1 MSVEI
6 FFCYARED
14 EALRLE
20 LEKQLQALK
29 RQGLITMWHD
39 RNINAG
45 DEWEREID
53 KRLDSAQIILLLV
66 SPDFM
71 ASDYSYSKEMMRA
84 MQRHDAGEA
93 IVIPIILRPVYWQ
106 GAPFGKLQVLP
117 TDAKHITSPIWP
129 NQDEAF
135 FNVAE
140 GIRKA
145 AEMLDARTLW
155 LNEAKTEYEAK
166 QYKQAL
172 AAFNK
177 VLDLDPNFVEAH
189 KLKGNILLTLDR
201 YEEALAAFD
210 RAIELKPD

>member
-1 MSVEI
+1 MLNIS
-6 FFCYARED
+6 R
-14 EALRLE
+14 ALFGLT
-20 LEKQLQALK
+20 KMK
-29 RQGLITMWHD
+29 R
-39 RNINAG
+39 
-45 DEWEREID
+45 
-53 KRLDSAQIILLLV
+53 
-66 SPDFM
+66 
-71 ASDYSYSKEMMRA
+71 
-84 MQRHDAGEA
+84 
-93 IVIPIILRPVYWQ
+93 
-106 GAPFGKLQVLP
+106 
-117 TDAKHITSPIWP
+117 
-129 NQDEAF
+129 

-177 VLDLDPNFVEAH
+177 VLDLDSNFVEAH

-210 RAIELKPD
+210 QAIELKPDYMLGFGMIKGVFYINLSVITKLY